1 MKESHKDRYR
11 KLGLKIAYYRKYADL
26 TQEQLAEKLQMN
38 TSSLGAIEAPNV
50 ERYPSLETIFEI
62 SDILGVSL
70 SKLFED
76 I

>member
-11 KLGLKIAYYRKYADL
+11 KIGLKIAYYRKYADL
-26 TQEQLAEKLQMN
+26 TQEELAEKLQMN
-38 TSSLGAIEAPNV
+38 TSSLGGIEAPNV
-50 ERYPSLETIFEI
+50 ERYPSLETLFEI
-62 SDILGVSL
+62 SDILGISL